1 MVKAFLLFLLLLSSS
16 YGIEVT
22 EKTSGI
28 DLLPHAQILIDTTQS
43 LQLHEIQEKDF
54 HSIKKKEIGFGYA
67 PKLNVWIR
75 FSLNNPTSR
84 PVKKILEYHHPLT
97 SDLELY
103 DNQNSKPFF
112 KGGLFHYG
120 MKRISTAPTT
130 MLLLPPHS
138 SKVFILKVS
147 SDPTALT
154 VRLLLWSPS
163 EYWERESLHQ
173 LILALFFGAIGVII
187 LYNFGVFVSTR
198 KWRYLY
204 YSLAMLGISIHHAI
218 FSGILTRF
226 ISSQSMET
234 LIHYAILI
242 TAFPVFFL
250 ALFARQTLD
259 TASHFPRLHRVST
272 PLLIIYLLSVGYL
285 FISENNTLR
294 SIPPVLLLVLIFL
307 AAGYAALQKN
317 RQANYFI
324 ISGSVFAL
332 TGLLMFLASSGVY
345 DFSIVCPYY
354 IEGSLLI
361 IAIILSQLLADQL
374 KQLQN
379 KVLAEQTRFI
389 AYQKMENQRFSNI
402 IDEQTKELRSSLK
415 EKNIL
420 LKELN
425 HRVKNSMQTILS
437 FLRLQQDN
445 STVPATRNALEK
457 MENRIFAINHLYAL
471 LHVENNITIVDMQT
485 YFSLLTD
492 SLEESFSESN
502 IQIYVNANKIQME
515 AETAVYCGFI
525 LNEALSNAYQHAFAP
540 DEEGTIHIS
549 LTLLDDRYTF
559 TIDDDGKGISA
570 PVKEDETLGMTI
582 IKTLVTEQLGG
593 KLTVHSDQGTHIT
606 ATWSRHEKV

>member
-1 MVKAFLLFLLLLSSS
+1 MAKAFLIFLMLFSCS
-16 YGIEVT
+16 YAVEVT
-22 EKTSGI
+22 EKTPGI
-28 DLLPHAQILIDTTQS
+28 DLLPHTQILIDTTQS
-43 LQLHEIQEKDF
+43 LSLQKIQAKHF
-54 HSIKKKEIGFGYA
+54 HSVEKKEIGFGYA

-75 FSLNNPTSR
+75 FSLSNPTSR
-84 PVKKILEYHHPLT
+84 SLKKIFEYHHALT
-97 SDLELY
+97 TDIELY
-103 DNQNSKPFF
+103 DNQNSKPSF
-112 KGGLFHYG
+112 KGGLFHYD
-120 MKRISTAPTT
+120 KERIGTTPTT

-138 SKVFILKVS
+138 SKTFLLKAS

-163 EYWERESLHQ
+163 EYWEKESMHQ

-187 LYNFGVFVSTR
+187 LYNFGVFISTR

-226 ISSQSMET
+226 ISSQSMEM
-234 LIHYAILI
+234 LIHYATLI
-242 TAFPVFFL
+242 TAFPVLFL

-272 PLLIIYLLSVGYL
+272 PLLAIYLLSVGYL

-294 SIPPVLLLVLIFL
+294 SIPPVLLLILIFL
-307 AAGYAALQKN
+307 IAAYAALQKN

-324 ISGSVFAL
+324 ISGSVFAI

-345 DFSIVCPYY
+345 DFSIICPYC
-354 IEGSLLI
+354 IEVSLLI
-361 IAIILSQLLADQL
+361 IAIMLSQLLADQL

-379 KVLAEQTRFI
+379 KVLAEQARFI
-389 AYQKMENQRFSNI
+389 AYQKMENQRFSRI
-402 IDEQTKELRSSLK
+402 INEQTKELKSSLK

-437 FLRLQQDN
+437 FLRLQQDS
-445 STVPATRNALEK
+445 STVPATRSALAK

-485 YFSLLTD
+485 YFSLLVD
-492 SLEESFSESN
+492 NLEESFSESN
-502 IQIYVNANKIQME
+502 IHIHVNTHKIQMK
-515 AETAVYCGFI
+515 AETAVFCGFI

-540 DEEGTIHIS
+540 DEEGVIHIS
-549 LTLLDDRYTF
+549 LTFLDDRYTF
-559 TIDDDGKGISA
+559 TIDDNGKGISV

-582 IKTLVTEQLGG
+582 IKTLATEQLGG
-593 KLTVHSDQGTHIT
+593 KLTVYSDKGTHIT
-606 ATWSRHEKV
+606 ATWSKHEKI